1 MRGANKEERHVG
13 NWLQN
18 RSVLVLMAVLLGP
31 LGAPVAAQS
40 PNLRN
45 RSSPV

>member
-18 RSVLVLMAVLLGP
+18 RSVFMAVLLGA
-31 LGAPVAAQS
+31 LGAPVAAQ
-40 PNLRN
+40 
-45 RSSPV
+45 